1 MKKRFLAAVALTATA
16 VVALAGCASG
26 TSAGSG
32 GSAKTLTLAQAQ
44 QAASVKDFGGMD
56 GLVTAAEKEGHL
68 NVITLP
74 PSWANYGKIIA
85 GFEKK
90 YPQIKINSE
99 NPDGSSADEVAAAK
113 SQKGQSTAPDVF
125 DLGTAVMNQN
135 LDLLAPYQVQNWKDS
150 TDSKWIY
157 DYTGLMSIGY
167 DTKKFPKGIK
177 KLDDLLAPYKVQSW
191 DDIQSDWKDPKGAWY
206 YDYTGLMSIGYDTKK
221 FPDGIKKLSDLLKPD
236 FKNAVAIKGDPTQAN
251 EALSAVA
258 MAALQSGGSATNI
271 QPGIDFFQKLKQDG
285 NFLGTLP
292 TQATVA
298 SGETPVVIQ
307 WSFNNVGWGPAA
319 GSAGN
324 PNWKTVVLPGTGFG
338 SYYNQAIN
346 VDAPNPAAAR
356 LWEEYLY
363 TPEVQNLYLAA
374 GAYPAQL
381 PAMKKAGT
389 VDKSVLAK
397 VGDAPSDFVQLG
409 SDQAA
414 AASTLLA
421 AKWAAAIG

>member
-26 TSAGSG
+26 TQAGSG
-32 GSAKTLTLAQAQ
+32 GSAKTLTLAEAQ
-44 QAASVKDFGGMD
+44 KAKSADDFGGMD
-56 GLVTAAEKEGHL
+56 GLVAAANKEGHL

-85 GFEKK
+85 GFQKK

-135 LDLLAPYQVQNWKDS
+135 LDLLAPYQVQNWGKVQDDWKDS
-150 TDSKWIY
+150 TDSKWVY

-167 DTKKFPKGIK
+167 DTKKFPKGVK
-177 KLDDLLAPYKVQSW
+177 KLDDLL
-191 DDIQSDWKDPKGAWY
+191 DP
-206 YDYTGLMSIGYDTKK
+206 T
-221 FPDGIKKLSDLLKPD
+221 

-251 EALSAVA
+251 EALSAVT
-258 MAALQSGGSATNI
+258 MAALQSGGKVDDI
-271 QPGIDFFQKLKQDG
+271 QPGVDFFHRLKQAG
-285 NFLGTLP
+285 NFIGTLP

-374 GAYPAQL
+374 GAYPAML
-381 PAMKKAGT
+381 PAMKKDGT
-389 VDKSVLAK
+389 VDKSVLEK
-397 VGDAPSDFVQLG
+397 VGDAPSDFVQL
-409 SDQAA
+409 DADN
-414 AASTLLA
+414 A
-421 AKWAAAIG
+421 AKASALLTSTWAAAIG

>member
-1 MKKRFLAAVALTATA
+1 MKKRFLAAVALTATV

-32 GSAKTLTLAQAQ
+32 GSAKTLTLAEAQ
-44 QAASVKDFGGMD
+44 KAKSADDFGGMD
-56 GLVTAAEKEGHL
+56 GLVAAANKEGHL

-125 DLGTAVMNQN
+125 DIGTAVLDQN
-135 LDLLAPYQVQNWKDS
+135 LDLMAPYQVQSWKDIQDDWKD
-150 TDSKWIY
+150 TADSKWYY

-167 DTKKFPKGIK
+167 DTKKFPKG
-177 KLDDLLAPYKVQSW
+177 V
-191 DDIQSDWKDPKGAWY
+191 
-206 YDYTGLMSIGYDTKK
+206 
-221 FPDGIKKLSDLLKPD
+221 KKLSDLLDPT
-236 FKNAVAIKGDPTQAN
+236 FKNSVAIKGDPTQAN

-258 MAALQSGGSATNI
+258 MAALQSGGSADDI
-271 QPGIDFFQKLKQDG
+271 QPGIDFFQKLKQAG

-356 LWEEYLY
+356 LWEEYIY
-363 TPEVQNLYLAA
+363 SPEVQNLYLAA

-381 PAMKKAGT
+381 PAMKKNGT

-397 VGDAPSDFVQLG
+397 VGDAPSDFVQLS

-414 AASTLLA
+414 KASALLT

>member
-1 MKKRFLAAVALTATA
+1 MKTRYLAGAAVLAAAALALTAC
-16 VVALAGCASG
+16 AG
-26 TSAGSG
+26 TAGSG
-32 GSAKTLTLAQAQ
+32 GTGSTKTLTLAEAQ
-44 QAASVKDFGGMD
+44 KATSADDFGGMD
-56 GLVTAAEKEGHL
+56 GLVAAANKEGHL

-74 PSWANYGKIIA
+74 PSWANYGQIIQ

-90 YPQIKINSE
+90 YPGIKINSE

-125 DLGTAVMNQN
+125 DIGTAVMDQN
-135 LDLLAPYQVQNWKDS
+135 LDLLAPYKVQSWGDIPDDFKDADG
-150 TDSKWIY
+150 TWWY

-167 DTKKFPKGIK
+167 DTKKFPNGIK
-177 KLDDLLAPYKVQSW
+177 KLDDLLGS
-191 DDIQSDWKDPKGAWY
+191 
-206 YDYTGLMSIGYDTKK
+206 
-221 FPDGIKKLSDLLKPD
+221 D
-236 FKNAVAIKGDPTQAN
+236 FKNSVAIKGDPTQAN

-258 MAALQSGGSATNI
+258 MAALQSGGSADNI
-271 QPGIDFFQKLKQDG
+271 QPGIDFFQKLKQAG
-285 NFLGTLP
+285 NFLSTLP

-346 VDAPNPAAAR
+346 KDAPNPAAAR

-363 TPEVQNLYLAA
+363 TPAVQNLFLAA

-381 PAMKKAGT
+381 AAMKKAGT
-389 VDKSVLAK
+389 VDKDVLAK
-397 VGDAPSDFVQLG
+397 VGDAPTDFVQLD

-414 AASTLLA
+414 AASALLT

>member
-1 MKKRFLAAVALTATA
+1 MNKRFLAAAALAA
-16 VVALAGCASG
+16 SAALALAGCASG
-26 TSAGSG
+26 TAAAAGG
-32 GSAKTLTLAQAQ
+32 TVKTLTLAQAQ
-44 QAASVKDFGGMD
+44 KAESAKDFGGLN
-56 GLVTAAEKEGHL
+56 GLVAAAEKGGHL

-99 NPDGSSADEVAAAK
+99 NPDGSSADEVAAAT

-125 DLGTAVMNQN
+125 DIGTAVLDQN
-135 LDLLAPYQVQNWKDS
+135 LDLMAKYKVQNWNDIQPDWKDPNGQ
-150 TDSKWIY
+150 WWY

-167 DTKKFPKGIK
+167 DTKKFPKGITS
-177 KLDDLLAPYKVQSW
+177 LDDLL
-191 DDIQSDWKDPKGAWY
+191 
-206 YDYTGLMSIGYDTKK
+206 
-221 FPDGIKKLSDLLKPD
+221 KPE

-258 MAALQSGGSATNI
+258 MASLQSGGTADDI
-271 QPGIDFFQKLKQDG
+271 QPGIDFFHKLKQAG

-319 GSAGN
+319 GSSGN
-324 PNWKTVVLPGTGFG
+324 PNWKTVVLKGTGFG

-374 GAYPAQL
+374 GAYPAML
-381 PAMKKAGT
+381 PAMKKNGT
-389 VDKSVLAK
+389 VDKGVLAK
-397 VGDAPSDFVQLG
+397 VGDAPTNFVQL
-409 SDQAA
+409 SADQAGK
-414 AASTLLA
+414 ASAVLT

>member
-1 MKKRFLAAVALTATA
+1 MKKQHIAAIALAVSA

-26 TSAGSG
+26 SGSSG

-44 QAASVKDFGGMD
+44 AATSAKDFGGMD
-56 GLVTAAEKEGHL
+56 GLVAAANKEGHL

-85 GFEKK
+85 GFQKK
-90 YPQIKINSE
+90 YPQIKIDSQ

-125 DLGTAVMNQN
+125 DIGTAVMNQN
-135 LDLLAPYQVQNWKDS
+135 LDLLASYQVANWDKVQSDWKDGTNS
-150 TDSKWIY
+150 QWIY

-167 DTKKFPKGIK
+167 DTKKFPNGIK
-177 KLDDLLAPYKVQSW
+177 SLNDLLGS
-191 DDIQSDWKDPKGAWY
+191 S
-206 YDYTGLMSIGYDTKK
+206 
-221 FPDGIKKLSDLLKPD
+221 
-236 FKNAVAIKGDPTQAN
+236 FKNSVAIKGDPTQAN

-258 MAALQSGGSATNI
+258 MASIQSGGSADNL
-271 QPGIDFFQKLKQDG
+271 QPGIDFFQKLKQAG

-346 VDAPNPAAAR
+346 KDAPNPAAAR
-356 LWEEYLY
+356 LWEEYIY
-363 TPEVQNLYLAA
+363 SADVQNLYLAA
-374 GAYPAQL
+374 GAYPAML
-381 PAMKKAGT
+381 PAMKKDGT
-389 VDKSVLAK
+389 VDKTVLAK
-397 VGDAPSDFVQLG
+397 VGDAPSNFVQL
-409 SDQAA
+409 SAA
-414 AASTLLA
+414 QASTASALLT